1 MTTIDSVDSL
11 ARTCYDWPGS
21 RKFLRHSS
29 DKLNAESYVRRGVF
43 KYTDCGA
50 CFNTHGKY
58 VTVSGYC
65 EGSDGELPTYE
76 LRFPFTEDDWW
87 KALTK
92 CEADASEEWNSTH
105 GCELC
110 WPQGHCTENEELE
123 FGNWPIN
130 PECANCEGAGV
141 IL

>member
-1 MTTIDSVDSL
+1 MIDSVDSL

-92 CEADASEEWNSTH
+92 CDADASEEWNSTH
-105 GCELC
+105 GCERC

-130 PECANCEGAGV
+130 PECANCEGDGV